1 MGLGEGAGTVPIYE
15 FYCDSCHVV
24 FSFFSRRVDTEKRP
38 ACPRCGRPKLQR
50 QVSRFATQGKS
61 GADSVDGDLPGDLDE
76 TKMESL
82 MESMT
87 REAEGLDE
95 NNPRQMARMMR
106 KLHDASG
113 MPLDAKAEEAIRRME
128 AGESPEK
135 IEEEMGDVFGEAG
148 PDVDSASD
156 GVSTGPRR
164 KTKRRP
170 PAVDETLYDL

>member
-1 MGLGEGAGTVPIYE
+1 M
-15 FYCDSCHVV
+15 V

-38 ACPRCGRPKLQR
+38 ACPRCGQPKLDR
-50 QVSRFATQGKS
+50 QVSRFATLGRS
-61 GADSVDGDLPGDLDE
+61 GAESAGDAVPGDLDE
-76 TKMESL
+76 AKMEGL
-82 MESMT
+82 METMS

-95 NNPRQMARMMR
+95 NNPRQIAQMMR

-113 MPLDAKAEEAIRRME
+113 MPLDAKADEAIRRME

-156 GVSTGPRR
+156 AVSAGPRR
-164 KTKRRP
+164 KKRRRP
-170 PAVDETLYDL
+170 PAVDDTLYDL